1 MRGFWVSRNVHYQR
15 NVPASLDERIR
26 QYLVYLLGDNHGDS
40 HEAYF
45 IYHNLLNIL
54 ATHMMRSGDFDP
66 TSISN
71 EQISSLLVNFLAGRG
86 SSGRDSTGQSF
97 GAIGD
102 LSSYDEF
109 RRL

>member
-1 MRGFWVSRNVHYQR
+1 
-15 NVPASLDERIR
+15 
-26 QYLVYLLGDNHGDS
+26 
-40 HEAYF
+40 
-45 IYHNLLNIL
+45 
-54 ATHMMRSGDFDP
+54 MMRSGDFDP